1 MQNILEFFSL
11 KLFRKILFVPLRQKK
26 SVTKRAAPKPF
37 VMSQSSQ
44 KKTSQVIDSSLSQVC
59 VLPSKS
65 VPCLLVGKAS
75 ILSAAKGCITS
86 SVVFWR
92 SVGFRFTGDLNMGC
106 ENTKSW
112 KKIRIKQIIQK
123 IFQGDICYL
132 KSQLIIHVCLSR
144 IQASAGLQG
153 CYLSTSRATIR

>member
-1 MQNILEFFSL
+1 MQNILDLFQTKYFSQAFQ
-11 KLFRKILFVPLRQKK
+11 KNMVCSSPSKK

-44 KKTSQVIDSSLSQVC
+44 KKTSQVIDSSQSQVC

-75 ILSAAKGCITS
+75 ILSAAKGRITN

-92 SVGFRFTGDLNMGC
+92 SVGFCFTGDLNMGC
-106 ENTKSW
+106 ENTLKSR
-112 KKIRIKQIIQK
+112 KKIRIKQIIQE
-123 IFQGDICYL
+123 IFQGDFCFKAFL
-132 KSQLIIHVCLSR
+132 
-144 IQASAGLQG
+144 
-153 CYLSTSRATIR
+153 